1 MLLRVM
7 KAAGIEGRDEFVAF
21 ASDFDHDDNGYL
33 KKAELEDAAKAWNEK
48 HGAAEDAA
56 PEEEV
61 AEEAAEEATAEEK
74 ACLICSMLNAADAK
88 ECTAC
93 AYTFPE

>member
-1 MLLRVM
+1 MSYFNFAYRNNENKNVSVTSRAKQLGQVIDDFETFL
-7 KAAGIEGRDEFVAF
+7 KAAGFNL
-21 ASDFDHDDNGYL
+21 DNMQIV
-33 KKAELEDAAKAWNEK
+33 LESKLI
-48 HGAAEDAA
+48 
-56 PEEEV
+56 EEEV
-61 AEEAAEEATAEEK
+61 AEEATAEEK